1 MGCALPECSR
11 TADPVPLL
19 CAAAL
24 RAANTLLLDDG
35 ESTPQ
40 GKTWAMD
47 PHPFPA
53 AQNGSAKLATTA
65 AGALY
70 ALSVPQ
76 QPPGGSGPLPIRKSL
91 STGECSEEV
100 SLLPAPDWLVAILFA
115 FCLASTGR
123 MLLALVHNRLCL
135 QIEG

>member
-1 MGCALPECSR
+1 M
-11 TADPVPLL
+11 ADTVLL
-19 CAAAL
+19 VCTAAL
-24 RAANTLLLDDG
+24 RAANTLLLDDDQWRQ
-35 ESTPQ
+35 TLRAAPQ

-70 ALSVPQ
+70 ALSLPQ

-91 STGECSEEV
+91 STGECSDDSLAIDWRRV
-100 SLLPAPDWLVAILFA
+100 SV
-115 FCLASTGR
+115 SRHSHSGR
-123 MLLALVHNRLCL
+123 
-135 QIEG
+135 

>member
-1 MGCALPECSR
+1 MANAHSSLDDDQWR
-11 TADPVPLL
+11 QT
-19 CAAAL
+19 L
-24 RAANTLLLDDG
+24 RAA
-35 ESTPQ
+35 PQ

-70 ALSVPQ
+70 ALSLPQ
-76 QPPGGSGPLPIRKSL
+76 QPPGGSGPLPIRKLL
-91 STGECSEEV
+91 STGECSDEV
-100 SLLPAPDWLVAILFA
+100 SLLQRPRDLVCFFYLAIPACFDGQNVACFGA
-115 FCLASTGR
+115 
-123 MLLALVHNRLCL
+123 HRLCM